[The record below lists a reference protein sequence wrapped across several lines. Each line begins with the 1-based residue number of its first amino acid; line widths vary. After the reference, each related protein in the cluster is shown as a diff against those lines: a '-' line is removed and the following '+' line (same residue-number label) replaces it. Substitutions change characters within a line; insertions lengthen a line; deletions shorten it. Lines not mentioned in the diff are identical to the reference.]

1 MMPEPEPN
9 DEGADWMAILLQFLF
24 GAVVGGGVVFYEAL
38 RSGFGRGGSH
48 FVIIC
53 ALAGAFVL
61 GSIAALFGDDTW
73 GVSFRVIPN
82 LPIRHTR
89 SSRLVFSITMVVAA
103 LTPLIYWL
111 LTRKG

>member
-1 MMPEPEPN
+1 MTTEPESN
-9 DEGADWMAILLQFLF
+9 DEEADWMAILLQFLF
-24 GAVVGGGVVFYEAL
+24 GAVVGGGVIFYEAL
-38 RSGFGRGGSH
+38 RSGFGHAGGH
-48 FVIIC
+48 FIIVS
-53 ALAGAFVL
+53 AVAGGCVL

-73 GVSFRVIPN
+73 GVSYRVIPN

-89 SSRLVFSITMVVAA
+89 RSRLVFSIIMVVAA